1 MTVDFAGE
9 SVEFTK
15 SELGELQLAYAI
27 SIHKSQGSEY
37 PIVIIPL
44 LKEHYMML
52 QRNLVYTGI
61 TRARTKVYL
70 VGSVD
75 AYAMAVNNHK
85 TEVRRTHLPT
95 RLRQALGSEAKTD

>member
-1 MTVDFAGE
+1 
-9 SVEFTK
+9 
-15 SELGELQLAYAI
+15 
-27 SIHKSQGSEY
+27 
-37 PIVIIPL
+37 
-44 LKEHYMML
+44 MML

-75 AYAMAVNNHK
+75 AYAMAVNNHN

-95 RLRQALGSEAKTD
+95 RLRQALGSKAKNRLIGKLLGLPTIYQREHTI